1 MKVFENKLRI
11 DLNDNTSLKFYL
23 CNKLK
28 KDRMVFYDDEIN
40 FQEEVFLWGRALDL
54 LFDAKT
60 YFSKKLYF
68 LLLRISKLKLSW

>member
-1 MKVFENKLRI
+1 MFLTSLLDAKVIKLPIFSQKQPFLCMKVFENKLRI

-40 FQEEVFLWGRALDL
+40 FQEEVFYGVVH
-54 LFDAKT
+54 
-60 YFSKKLYF
+60 
-68 LLLRISKLKLSW
+68 

>member
-1 MKVFENKLRI
+1 MKVFDENKLRI

-54 LFDAKT
+54 LFDAKLI
-60 YFSKKLYF
+60 FPRNSV
-68 LLLRISKLKLSW
+68 LLPASQNK